1 MSNNTEISRENLIDQ
16 LKLIEDDIEDY
27 QLEDDSLSS
36 NFSTDTYVDDSTKM
50 YLMEIGKY
58 PLLTK
63 EEEIDLAE
71 KLKFPTE
78 KKLLLFEM
86 KDGYNISTLNIELLF
101 KSLCNNKSYSFIID
115 TILSYYSKANC
126 SSNKL
131 IVEKLKKYKRLSL
144 DLNRALTEDEL
155 LLHFKTNSTIE
166 PLNEKELLEQTKE
179 FLSYK
184 SAFDKMFISNLRLV
198 VSIAKKY
205 KCNVEL
211 LDLINEG
218 NLGLMKAIEKYDST
232 LGFKFST
239 YATWW
244 IRQAIQRA
252 ISIQN
257 SSIRIPENY
266 KSELIKFKKNLEQLE
281 LQEKRKLSKEEI
293 SKKLS
298 IPLYVVDDYFR
309 SMFEIVSL
317 DQPVGN
323 DNDATIMD
331 FVETEDDVEK
341 KVFREMLKK
350 DINSLFKTLTDKEIM
365 VIKMRYGLDEYEN
378 NSTQLPD
385 IAKAMSVSSERIRQI
400 ERKALLKMRRQ
411 SVIDKESRSL
421 KEYMK

>member
-1 MSNNTEISRENLIDQ
+1 MSNNTEISRESLIEQ
-16 LKLIEDDIEDY
+16 LKLIEG
-27 QLEDDSLSS
+27 DSLSF
-36 NFSTDTYVDDSTKM
+36 NFSTDTYDDDSTKI

-71 KLKFPTE
+71 KLKFPNGN
-78 KKLLLFEM
+78 KLLIFEM
-86 KDGYNISTLNIELLF
+86 KDGYNITTLNIELLF

-115 TILSYYSKANC
+115 TLLLYYSKENS

-144 DLNRALTEDEL
+144 DLNRALTDDEL
-155 LLHFKTNSTIE
+155 LLHFKTNGIIE
-166 PLNEKELLEQTKE
+166 TLNEKELIKQTKE

-211 LDLINEG
+211 LDLIHEG
-218 NLGLMKAIEKYDST
+218 NLGLMKAIEKYDCT

-266 KSELIKFKKNLEQLE
+266 KSELIKIKKNLEQLE
-281 LQEKRKLSKEEI
+281 LQEKRILSKEEI

-298 IPLYVVDDYFR
+298 IPLHMVEDYFR
-309 SMFEIVSL
+309 LMFEMVSL
-317 DQPVGN
+317 DQAVGD
-323 DNDATIMD
+323 DNNATIMD
-331 FVETEDDVEK
+331 FVETEDNLEK
-341 KVFREMLKK
+341 EVFREILKK
-350 DINSLFKTLTDKEIM
+350 DINLLFKTLTDKEIM
-365 VIKMRYGLDEYEN
+365 VIKMRYGIAEYEN
-378 NSTQLPD
+378 RSIKISD
-385 IAKAMSVSSERIRQI
+385 IAKAMSVSSGRIRQI
-400 ERKALLKMRRQ
+400 ERKALLKMKRQ
-411 SVIDKESRSL
+411 SVIDKESSML